1 MAVAMVTAA
10 VVTSFVWGSQ
20 TTVPTMKSLTYTYMQ
35 TVQDWMLMLMIA
47 VLTAIDILILLIYT
61 AVGWVQG
68 SLNTQLVSNE
78 ENPQSEFGVRNYI
91 L

>member
-1 MAVAMVTAA
+1 
-10 VVTSFVWGSQ
+10 
-20 TTVPTMKSLTYTYMQ
+20 MKSLTYTYMQ